1 MFDDI
6 LWRIIFIIAAFLVA
20 YVITGTVFKRIEKN
34 QNGLHIQF
42 SKQLIRALLAILAI
56 VLIGAQFTTPSQIGT
71 MLVAGSGLFIAIA
84 GFAAQQT
91 LADVIAGFMISLAKP
106 YNTNERITLINS
118 NITGVVEGITMRH
131 TIIRLFDNNRLIIPN
146 SVMNKEVIKNSN
158 YEDSK
163 IGNFLDIEISYESDV
178 DTAITIIKEVL
189 AADEMVVDKENIS
202 VMIRDFVPNGIA
214 LKTTVW
220 TEDVNHNFV
229 ACSNIRKEIL
239 KRFKEAGVVISYPRV
254 IVINDNKDGDN

>member
-1 MFDDI
+1 MSDDI
-6 LWRIIFIIAAFLVA
+6 LWRIAIIIAAFVIA
-20 YVITGTVFKRIEKN
+20 YFITSYIFKQIEKK

-42 SKQLIRALLAILAI
+42 SKQLLRTLLVILTI
-56 VLIGAQFTTPSQIGT
+56 VLIGAQFITTSEIMT

-91 LADVIAGFMISLAKP
+91 LADVIAGFMISLSKP
-106 YNTNERITLINS
+106 YNTNERITLVNS

-163 IGNFLDIEISYESDV
+163 IGNFLDIEISYESDIE
-178 DTAITIIKEVL
+178 TAITIIKEVL
-189 AADEMVVDKENIS
+189 AADELVVDKENIS
-202 VMIRDFVPNGIA
+202 VMIREFVPNGIA

-220 TEDVNHNFV
+220 TKDVNHNFL

-239 KRFKEAGVVISYPRV
+239 KRFKEAGIIISYPRV
-254 IVINDNKDGDN
+254 IVINENKE

>member
-1 MFDDI
+1 MPDDI
-6 LWRIIFIIAAFLVA
+6 LWRILFIIAAFLVT
-20 YVITGTVFKRIEKN
+20 YFVVSFIFKRIEKK

-42 SKQLIRALLAILAI
+42 SKQLIRTALIILTI
-56 VLIGAQFTTPSQIGT
+56 VLAGAQFTTTTDITT

-91 LADVIAGFMISLAKP
+91 LADVIAGFMISLSKP
-106 YNTNERITLINS
+106 YNTNERITLVNS

-146 SVMNKEVIKNSN
+146 SVMNKEIIKNSN

-163 IGNFLDIEISYESDV
+163 IGNFIELEISYESDV
-178 DTAITIIKEVL
+178 DAAITIIKEVL
-189 AADEMVVDKENIS
+189 IDDDLVVDKENVS

-220 TEDVNHNFV
+220 TKDVNHNFL
-229 ACSNIRKEIL
+229 ACSNIRREIL
-239 KRFKEAGVVISYPRV
+239 RRFKEAGIIISYPRV
-254 IVINDNKDGDN
+254 IVINSSQE

>member
-1 MFDDI
+1 MLDDI
-6 LWRIIFIIAAFLVA
+6 LWRIVIIIVSFLITYFIVSFI
-20 YVITGTVFKRIEKN
+20 FKRIEKK

-42 SKQLIRALLAILAI
+42 SKQLIRA
-56 VLIGAQFTTPSQIGT
+56 VLIILTIFLVGAQFTTTTDITT

-91 LADVIAGFMISLAKP
+91 LADVIAGFMLSLSKP
-106 YNTNERITLINS
+106 YNTNERITLVNS

-163 IGNFLDIEISYESDV
+163 IGNFIEIEISYESDV
-178 DTAITIIKEVL
+178 DAAIMIIKEIL
-189 AADEMVVDKENIS
+189 IADELVVDKENIT

-220 TEDVNHNFV
+220 TEDVNQNFL

-239 KRFKEAGVVISYPRV
+239 RRFKEAGIIISYPRV
-254 IVINDNKDGDN
+254 IVMNDRNG